1 MTSYT
6 FFKFPGLD
14 ARIGLALDD
23 SGEHLAVTLLA
34 QGRGQIRK
42 NGEVVGYSLRNPD
55 RRAASRRLFEHPAF
69 ASMCEPVAIRNG
81 KAANPP
87 QVVESLQE
95 LELAYRG
102 GKNFRF
108 DFWCKV
114 TMRPDLCVEHIA
126 GELGLVP
133 VKNRPLAVLWA

>member
-6 FFKFPGLD
+6 FFKFPDLD
-14 ARIGLALDD
+14 ARIGLARDD
-23 SGEHLAVTLLA
+23 SGERLAVALLR
-34 QGRGQIRK
+34 QGGSQIK
-42 NGEVVGYSLRNPD
+42 KAGKVVGHKYHNKD

-69 ASMCEPVAIRNG
+69 AAMCEPVAIRNG

-87 QVVESLQE
+87 QAIEGLQE

-108 DFWCKV
+108 DFWCSV
-114 TMRPDLCVEHIA
+114 SPHMTVDHFAE
-126 GELGLVP
+126 ELGLVP